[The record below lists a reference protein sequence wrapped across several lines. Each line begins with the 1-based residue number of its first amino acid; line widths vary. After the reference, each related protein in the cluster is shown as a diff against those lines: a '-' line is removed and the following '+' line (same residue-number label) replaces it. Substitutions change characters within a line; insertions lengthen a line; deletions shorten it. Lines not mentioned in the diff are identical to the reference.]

1 MPDGSSV
8 RFEGALAGEAEAL
21 QLPEA
26 FAEPNLVEATA
37 QTAAELPFAAY
48 LLAALG
54 AAIAIV
60 AWRWRLATLPQG
72 LGPPRRVLPSAGLP
86 LLAALLVAG
95 SIGAAAAASFAPQ
108 GDLPRRALAMAGL
121 VGGQLLLLPLVASL
135 RGSER
140 FSEATGRASLPSG
153 RAVAIGLLAMA
164 LAYPAIAT
172 LGNLLQWM
180 QSTLL
185 GDERSRIAHD
195 TLAAIVAEPAGVW
208 AAVLLTLV
216 VTGVPLCEEVA
227 YRRLLQPAIGGLLP
241 AAGRLGAIAI
251 ASGLFALLHLPAI
264 PPGSRWGAV
273 GMLIGVG
280 MVLGWTYERTGR
292 LRAAVAGHALFN
304 LGNVAIAVAAA

>member
-1 MPDGSSV
+1 MADGSSV
-8 RFEGALAGEAEAL
+8 HFESALAAEAAAS

-26 FAEPNLVEATA
+26 FAEPNLVEAA
-37 QTAAELPFAAY
+37 GQAAAELPFAAY
-48 LLAALG
+48 LLAALA
-54 AAIAIV
+54 AAIATI
-60 AWRWRLATLPQG
+60 AWRWRLAVLPQG
-72 LGPPRRVLPSAGLP
+72 LGPPRRIMPSAGLS
-86 LLAALLVAG
+86 LLAAMLVVG
-95 SIGAAAAASFAPQ
+95 SIGSVAAISLAPQ

-121 VGGQLLLLPLVASL
+121 VAGQLLLLPLVASL

-140 FSEATGRASLPSG
+140 LSEATGRAALPSR
-153 RAVAIGLLAMA
+153 RAVAIGLLAMS

-172 LGNLLQWM
+172 LGNLLQWL
-180 QSTLL
+180 QSSLL

-195 TLAAIVAEPAGVW
+195 TLAAIVAEPVGVW

-273 GMLIGVG
+273 GMLVGVG
-280 MVLGWTYERTGR
+280 IVLGWTYERTGR

-304 LGNVAIAVAAA
+304 LGNVAIAMAAA